1 MMIKSL
7 VKRRAENLRA
17 MRSPVSLALGAIALL
32 AVICATVFYDHTIT
46 DNTLVFSYFRAAP
59 VSVVQ

>member
-1 MMIKSL
+1 MVKSL

-32 AVICATVFYDHTIT
+32 AVVCAMVFYDQAIT
-46 DNTLVFSYFRAAP
+46 DNALVFSYFRAAP